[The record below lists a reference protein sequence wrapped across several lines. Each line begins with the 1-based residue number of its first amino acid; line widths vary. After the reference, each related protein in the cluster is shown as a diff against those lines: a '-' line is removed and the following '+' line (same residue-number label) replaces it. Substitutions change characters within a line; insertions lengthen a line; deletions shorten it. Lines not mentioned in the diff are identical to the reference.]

1 MSTNRLEVPAE
12 ALTAGRQAAARTSE
26 LYLSGDLASAR
37 QAAVLALPRLEPAEL
52 ASERRETLRL
62 LALAGSEQG
71 AFDQALEAAQRLVH
85 ESAEVE
91 DDGVSLMAA
100 YALAVCLERM
110 GDPWQAQRVLDEAL
124 SRHEAGASLR
134 DRLIGLNAL
143 TALAIGMAH
152 RVRDVADPADRDQA
166 LALARSAG
174 ERARRLLSDG
184 SEPAYAVAVLGNL
197 GEVRVLQ
204 GEIEAGGQLLGQALE
219 QALRHGLTAHVWRI
233 SASQGERL
241 LLTGRLRDALD
252 AMVSLLAAMGSRA
265 PAATATRAHDVAYR
279 AARKLGQFEQALLH
293 LEHLEHLERRR
304 SVQQLRAQSQLLVT
318 RGEVLRAQWQAEQA
332 RQDARRQR
340 ERAVDLAFRAMHDP
354 LTGLGNRALLEQR
367 GAELVLE
374 SRESDRALSLALLD
388 LDNFKQINDRFGH
401 GAGDAVLIAMAQ
413 MLRDATR
420 GGDLLVRLGG
430 EEFVVL
436 LPGAGPKEAMEAC
449 ERLRRSVEQRSTW
462 PELPPGQRVT
472 LSGGL
477 CTRGGP
483 LSDRLRNADRALYQA
498 KREGRNRIC
507 IAAD

>member
-12 ALTAGRQAAARTSE
+12 ALAAGRQAAARTSE

-37 QAAVLALPRLEPAEL
+37 QAAVLALPHLEPAEL

-71 AFDQALEAAQRLVH
+71 AFDQALEAAQRLVR
-85 ESAEVE
+85 ESAEAE

-124 SRHEAGASLR
+124 LRHEPGASR
-134 DRLIGLNAL
+134 RERLIGLNAL
-143 TALAIGMAH
+143 AALAIGIAH
-152 RVRDVADPADRDQA
+152 RVRDVTDPADREQA

-174 ERARRLLSDG
+174 ERARRLLGDG
-184 SEPAYAVAVLGNL
+184 GEPAYEVAVLGNL
-197 GEVRVLQ
+197 GEVLVLQ
-204 GEIEAGGQLLGQALE
+204 GEADPGGQLLGQALE
-219 QALRHGLTAHVWRI
+219 IGLRHGLTAHVWRM

-241 LLTGRLRDALD
+241 LLAGRPRDALD
-252 AMVSLLAAMGSRA
+252 AMESLLAAMGSRA
-265 PAATATRAHDVAYR
+265 PAATATRARDVAHR
-279 AARKLGQFEQALLH
+279 AARALGLFEQALVH
-293 LEHLEHLERRR
+293 LESLEQLERRR

-318 RGEVLRAQWQAEQA
+318 RGEVQRAQWQAEQA

-340 ERAVDLAFRAMHDP
+340 ERAADLAFRALHDP
-354 LTGLGNRALLEQR
+354 LTGLGNRAQLEQR

-374 SRESDRALSLALLD
+374 AREGDRPLALALLD
-388 LDNFKQINDRFGH
+388 LDHFKQVNDRFGH

-420 GGDLLVRLGG
+420 GADLLVRLGG

-436 LPGAGPKEAMEAC
+436 LPGAGPREALEVC
-449 ERLRRSVEQRSTW
+449 ERLRRTVAQRDQW
-462 PELPPGQRVT
+462 PELPEGQRIT

-477 CTRGGP
+477 CTRSGP
-483 LSDRLRNADRALYQA
+483 LSDRLRNADIALYQA

-507 IAAD
+507 VAID